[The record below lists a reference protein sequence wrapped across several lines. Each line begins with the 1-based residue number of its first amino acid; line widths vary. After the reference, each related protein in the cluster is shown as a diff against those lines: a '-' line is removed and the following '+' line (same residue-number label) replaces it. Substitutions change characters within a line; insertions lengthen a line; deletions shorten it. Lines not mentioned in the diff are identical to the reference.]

1 MASLTPGILLKLL
14 QHMNSDVRVGGEYRS
29 VLLQVISIVPA
40 LAGSELWPNKGFY
53 IKVSDSSHSTYVSL
67 NDDDNELILA
77 DKLQLGQFIYVEKL
91 EPGSPV
97 PRVVGVKPVPGR
109 HPCIGKPEDLMDK
122 RKDSKAAIDS
132 EHIVASSHKFTDRP
146 PPNGFDFPSKVSSP
160 SDRHSIKPVRTASV
174 ATENLPA
181 DNGDKCEDK
190 KSASATKPVKTAA
203 TRALSPANHV
213 NSRAPPASS
222 TVQEERKI
230 VIKEDPVSVP
240 SRYRQRQGSPN
251 AKKASQTSNNSSS
264 TPQESPKEKVSKAP
278 ASTTGKV
285 SPKKK
290 KPVGGTPNPK
300 PGSPLAAGK
309 SLYSSLE
316 DQATVSKEQKG
327 RISSRITGQLKT
339 QVGPPRRASDLHCI
353 PSEKEDVGPTIATP
367 KGSKIST
374 KRISVCEKK
383 RASSAEQLS
392 TALSKIIVHDKKW
405 TDGSVPW
412 DSLPAN
418 LVNFGK
424 DAVKRRNA
432 ACAAAA
438 EALQEAS
445 ASEAVI
451 RSLSMFSELLSSAK
465 TENPHPSIDQFFTFH
480 KMLAQSMTASE
491 ALAKCRAG
499 NKYDDDEK
507 TGILGGDFIKICA
520 EKENNAAQL
529 VRIALATDL
538 TSISIL
544 GNYIHKSSNSKEAT
558 KLKATNSNPNTTL
571 DDSSVIQ
578 NPKTRPSSVSSRKS
592 GHVSLDNKIPGNS
605 HVSLD
610 NKIPGKSTSASVS
623 ETTSDK
629 KPTKRHSLSTAFGSR
644 NAKASCKVSPEPSS
658 KEPAMTWVK
667 GNGVN
672 ETVELSKLL
681 HKEATNWFLK
691 FIEGALDA
699 GFHTSREKADD
710 TADSTAKN
718 QPQQDKSQIA
728 AMLSQLKKANDWL
741 DQLGQ
746 KNQGVDERSK
756 MVETVDRLKQK
767 IYAFLMQHVESA
779 ACALDNQANRV

>member
-132 EHIVASSHKFTDRP
+132 EHIAASSHKFTDRP
-146 PPNGFDFPSKVSSP
+146 PSNGFDFPSKVTSP

-181 DNGDKCEDK
+181 DNGDKSEGK
-190 KSASATKPVKTAA
+190 QSASATKPVKTAA
-203 TRALSPANHV
+203 TRALSPANRV

-251 AKKASQTSNNSSS
+251 TKKASQTSNTSSS
-264 TPQESPKEKVSKAP
+264 TPLESPKEKLSKAP

-290 KPVGGTPNPK
+290 KSVGGTPNPK

-309 SLYSSLE
+309 SQHSSFE
-316 DQATVSKEQKG
+316 DQAIVSKEQKG
-327 RISSRITGQLKT
+327 RIPSKTTGQLKT
-339 QVGPPRRASDLHCI
+339 QVAPPRRASDLHCI
-353 PSEKEDVGPTIATP
+353 PSEKEDVAPTIATP
-367 KGSKIST
+367 KGSKIPT
-374 KRISVCEKK
+374 KRISLCEKK
-383 RASSAEQLS
+383 RGSSAEQLS
-392 TALSKIIVHDKKW
+392 TALSQIIVHDKKW

-412 DSLPAN
+412 DSLPTN

-445 ASEAVI
+445 AAEAVI

-480 KMLAQSMTASE
+480 KMLAQSMTTSE

-499 NKYDDDEK
+499 NKYDDENSS
-507 TGILGGDFIKICA
+507 ILGGDFIKICA
-520 EKENNAAQL
+520 EKEKNAAQL

-558 KLKATNSNPNTTL
+558 KFKATNSNPNTTL

-578 NPKTRPSSVSSRKS
+578 NPKTRSSSLSSKKS
-592 GHVSLDNKIPGNS
+592 G

-623 ETTSDK
+623 ESTSDK

-644 NAKASCKVSPEPSS
+644 NVKVSCKVSPEPAS

-672 ETVELSKLL
+672 ETVELSKFL
-681 HKEATNWFLK
+681 HKEATDWFLK
-691 FIEGALDA
+691 FIEGVLDA
-699 GFHTSREKADD
+699 GFHTSKEKVDD

-718 QPQQDKSQIA
+718 QSQQDKSQIA

-746 KNQGVDERSK
+746 KNQGDDERSK

-779 ACALDNQANRV
+779 ACALDNQANKD

>member
-67 NDDDNELILA
+67 NDDDNELILT
-77 DKLQLGQFIYVEKL
+77 DTLQLGQFIYVEKL
-91 EPGSPV
+91 ESGSPV

-109 HPCIGKPEDLMDK
+109 HPCIGKPEDLMAK
-122 RKDSKAAIDS
+122 SKNSKAAIAS
-132 EHIVASSHKFTDRP
+132 EHIAAASHKFSDQP
-146 PPNGFDFPSKVSSP
+146 PSNGFDFPSKVTSP
-160 SDRHSIKPVRTASV
+160 SERHSIKHVRGAFV
-174 ATENLPA
+174 AAENLPA
-181 DNGDKCEDK
+181 DNGDKSEEK
-190 KSASATKPVKTAA
+190 KSASAIKPVKPAA
-203 TRALSPANHV
+203 TRASSPSNRV
-213 NSRAPPASS
+213 NSRASLASS
-222 TVQEERKI
+222 TAQEERKI

-251 AKKASQTSNNSSS
+251 TKKASQTLNISSS
-264 TPQESPKEKVSKAP
+264 TPQVSPREKLSKAP
-278 ASTTGKV
+278 ASSTGRV
-285 SPKKK
+285 SPKTKK
-290 KPVGGTPNPK
+290 TLDGPPNQKPD
-300 PGSPLAAGK
+300 SPLAAGK
-309 SLYSSLE
+309 SLHNSWE

-327 RISSRITGQLKT
+327 RISSRTRGQLKT
-339 QVGPPRRASDLHCI
+339 QVVHSRSASDLHCT
-353 PSEKEDVGPTIATP
+353 PSEKEEVGPTKATP
-367 KGSKIST
+367 KGSKNSA
-374 KRISVCEKK
+374 KRISACERKK
-383 RASSAEQLS
+383 GSSVDQLS
-392 TALSKIIVHDKKW
+392 PALPQIIVHDKKW

-432 ACAAAA
+432 ASAAAA

-445 ASEAVI
+445 AAETVI
-451 RSLSMFSELLSSAK
+451 RSLSMFSDLLSSAK

-480 KMLAQSMTASE
+480 KMLAKSMTVSE
-491 ALAKCRAG
+491 ALAKCRAS
-499 NKYDDDEK
+499 NKYDNDENSD
-507 TGILGGDFIKICA
+507 TLDSDFINISA
-520 EKENNAAQL
+520 EKEKNAAQL
-529 VRIALATDL
+529 VRLALATDL

-558 KLKATNSNPNTTL
+558 KFKAINSNPNTTL
-571 DDSSVIQ
+571 DDSSVTQ
-578 NPKTRPSSVSSRKS
+578 TPKSRASSLSSRKS
-592 GHVSLDNKIPGNS
+592 THVSI
-605 HVSLD
+605 D

-629 KPTKRHSLSTAFGSR
+629 KPSKRHSLGTGFGTRSV
-644 NAKASCKVSPEPSS
+644 KASCKVSPEPSS
-658 KEPAMTWVK
+658 KEPPMIWVK

-672 ETVELSKLL
+672 DTVELSKLL
-681 HKEATNWFLK
+681 HKESTDWFLK
-691 FIEGALDA
+691 FIERALDA
-699 GFHTSREKADD
+699 GFRTSKEKEDD
-710 TADSTAKN
+710 TVDSTAKS

-746 KNQGVDERSK
+746 NQGDDERSK

>member
-122 RKDSKAAIDS
+122 SKDSKAAIAF
-132 EHIVASSHKFTDRP
+132 EHIAASSHKISDRP
-146 PPNGFDFPSKVSSP
+146 PSNGFDFPSKVTSP
-160 SDRHSIKPVRTASV
+160 SERHSVKHVRAASV

-181 DNGDKCEDK
+181 DNSDKSDDK
-190 KSASATKPVKTAA
+190 QSASATKPVKPAA
-203 TRALSPANHV
+203 TRAPSPASRV
-213 NSRAPPASS
+213 NSRAPLASS

-251 AKKASQTSNNSSS
+251 TKKASQILITSSS
-264 TPQESPKEKVSKAP
+264 TPQESPKEKLSKAP
-278 ASTTGKV
+278 ASSTGRV

-290 KPVGGTPNPK
+290 KSVGGTPNPK
-300 PGSPLAAGK
+300 PDSPLAAGK
-309 SLYSSLE
+309 SLHISLE
-316 DQATVSKEQKG
+316 DQATASKEQKG
-327 RISSRITGQLKT
+327 RISSRITGQLKN
-339 QVGPPRRASDLHCI
+339 QVVPSRRASDLHCT
-353 PSEKEDVGPTIATP
+353 PSEKEDIGPTGATP

-374 KRISVCEKK
+374 KRISACERKQG
-383 RASSAEQLS
+383 SSADQLS
-392 TALSKIIVHDKKW
+392 HALPQIIVHDKKW

-432 ACAAAA
+432 AAAAAA

-445 ASEAVI
+445 AAEAVI

-480 KMLAQSMTASE
+480 KMLAQSMTVSE
-491 ALAKCRAG
+491 ALAKCRAR
-499 NKYDDDEK
+499 NKSDGDDNSDILDG
-507 TGILGGDFIKICA
+507 GIIKICA
-520 EKENNAAQL
+520 EKEKNAAQL

-558 KLKATNSNPNTTL
+558 KFKAINSNPNTTL
-571 DDSSVIQ
+571 DDSSAIQ
-578 NPKTRPSSVSSRKS
+578 NPKSQSSSLSSRKS
-592 GHVSLDNKIPGNS
+592 GKSG

-610 NKIPGKSTSASVS
+610 NKIPGKSTSAAVS

-629 KPTKRHSLSTAFGSR
+629 KPSKRHSLGTAFGTR
-644 NAKASCKVSPEPSS
+644 NAKASSKISPEPSS
-658 KEPAMTWVK
+658 KEPTMIWVK

-672 ETVELSKLL
+672 DTVELSKLL
-681 HKEATNWFLK
+681 HKEATEWFLE
-691 FIEGALDA
+691 FIERALDA
-699 GFHTSREKADD
+699 GFHTSKEKEGD
-710 TADSTAKN
+710 TADSIAKS
-718 QPQQDKSQIA
+718 QSQKDKSQIA

-741 DQLGQ
+741 DQLG
-746 KNQGVDERSK
+746 KNQGDDERSK
-756 MVETVDRLKQK
+756 MVEIVDRLKQK